1 MNIKK
6 NDLVVVVTGD
16 DRGKTGPVIDVSLK
30 KGKVKV
36 QNVAVAVR
44 HARARRQGE
53 SSGIRKQERWIDV
66 SNVRLMEQ

>member
-1 MNIKK
+1 MVI
-6 NDLVVVVTGD
+6 TGD

-36 QNVAVAVR
+36 QNVAIASK

-53 SSGIRKQERWIDV
+53 SSGIHKQERWIDV
-66 SNVRLMEQ
+66 SNVRLVEQ